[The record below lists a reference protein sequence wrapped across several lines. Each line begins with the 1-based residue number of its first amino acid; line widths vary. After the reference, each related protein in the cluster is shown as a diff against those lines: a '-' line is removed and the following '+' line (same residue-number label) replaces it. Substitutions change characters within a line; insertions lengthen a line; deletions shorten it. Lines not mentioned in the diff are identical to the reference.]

1 MKKLLSAQLCA
12 LAVLAV
18 VNIIGANLALM
29 LRLPLYLDSI
39 GTMAAGALFGPLWG
53 AVTGAA
59 SALLNGVTTDPY
71 AFYYLP
77 VQLITGALAGIV
89 FQKIR
94 IVQDRQLRLPRLFPA
109 AILVSLPGT
118 VVSASVTAFLFGGIT
133 SSGSTILV
141 QLLHGLGWN
150 LTVSVCAV
158 QALTDYVITVSRIKI
173 KERSFFSKAAPAH
186 GASAAFVTTST
197 TIPET
202 GKRCLR

>member
-1 MKKLLSAQLCA
+1 MKKLPSVQLCA

-71 AFYYLP
+71 ALYYLP
-77 VQLITGALAGIV
+77 VQLITGALAGVV

-141 QLLHGLGWN
+141 QASPWTWMESDGKRVRRSDTDRLPGPLRLPSAGGSSGAGTSS
-150 LTVSVCAV
+150 TVQNDKEKRRKTSWS
-158 QALTDYVITVSRIKI
+158 VITV
-173 KERSFFSKAAPAH
+173 
-186 GASAAFVTTST
+186 
-197 TIPET
+197 
-202 GKRCLR
+202 

>member
-1 MKKLLSAQLCA
+1 MKKITSAQLCA

-53 AVTGAA
+53 MVPGAA

-71 AFYYLP
+71 ALYYLP
-77 VQLITGALAGIV
+77 VQLITGALAGV
-89 FQKIR
+89 AFQKIK
-94 IVQDRQLRLPRLFPA
+94 IVQDRKLHLARLFPV

-141 QLLHGLGWN
+141 QLLHGMGLN
-150 LTVSVCAV
+150 MTASVCAV
-158 QALTDYVITVSRIKI
+158 QALTDYLDRFACLALAAVLVRALPGQIRMRMKQSR
-173 KERSFFSKAAPAH
+173 
-186 GASAAFVTTST
+186 
-197 TIPET
+197 
-202 GKRCLR
+202 

>member
-1 MKKLLSAQLCA
+1 MKKITSAQLCA

-53 AVTGAA
+53 MVPGAV

-71 AFYYLP
+71 ALYYLP
-77 VQLITGALAGIV
+77 VQLITGALAGV
-89 FQKIR
+89 AFQKIK
-94 IVQDRQLRLPRLFPA
+94 IVQDRQLHLARLFPA

-141 QLLHGLGWN
+141 QLLHGMGLN
-150 LTVSVCAV
+150 MTASVCAV
-158 QALTDYVITVSRIKI
+158 QALTDYLDRFACLALAAVLVRALPGQIRMRMKQSR
-173 KERSFFSKAAPAH
+173 
-186 GASAAFVTTST
+186 
-197 TIPET
+197 
-202 GKRCLR
+202 

>member
-1 MKKLLSAQLCA
+1 MKKITSAQLCA

-53 AVTGAA
+53 MVPGAA

-71 AFYYLP
+71 ARYYLP
-77 VQLITGALAGIV
+77 VQLITGALAGV
-89 FQKIR
+89 AFQKIK
-94 IVQDRQLRLPRLFPA
+94 IVQDRKLHLARLFPA

-141 QLLHGLGWN
+141 QLLHGMGLN
-150 LTVSVCAV
+150 MTASVCAV
-158 QALTDYVITVSRIKI
+158 QALTDYLDRFACLALAAVLVRALPGQIRMRMKQSR
-173 KERSFFSKAAPAH
+173 
-186 GASAAFVTTST
+186 
-197 TIPET
+197 
-202 GKRCLR
+202 

>member
-1 MKKLLSAQLCA
+1 MKKITSAQLCA

-53 AVTGAA
+53 MVPGAA

-71 AFYYLP
+71 ALYYLP
-77 VQLITGALAGIV
+77 VQLITGALVGVA
-89 FQKIR
+89 FQKIK
-94 IVQDRQLRLPRLFPA
+94 IVQDRKLHLARLFPA

-141 QLLHGLGWN
+141 QLLHGMGLN
-150 LTVSVCAV
+150 MTASVCAV
-158 QALTDYVITVSRIKI
+158 QALTDYLDR
-173 KERSFFSKAAPAH
+173 FACLALAAVLVLSLIH
-186 GASAAFVTTST
+186 
-197 TIPET
+197 I
-202 GKRCLR
+202 

>member
-1 MKKLLSAQLCA
+1 MKKITSAQLCA

-53 AVTGAA
+53 MVPGAA

-71 AFYYLP
+71 ALYYLP
-77 VQLITGALAGIV
+77 VQLITGALAGV
-89 FQKIR
+89 AFQKIK
-94 IVQDRQLRLPRLFPA
+94 IVQDRKLHLARLFPA

-141 QLLHGLGWN
+141 QLLHGMGLN
-150 LTVSVCAV
+150 MTASVCAV
-158 QALTDYVITVSRIKI
+158 QALTDYLDRFACLALAAVLVRALPGQIRMRMKQSR
-173 KERSFFSKAAPAH
+173 
-186 GASAAFVTTST
+186 
-197 TIPET
+197 
-202 GKRCLR
+202 

>member
-1 MKKLLSAQLCA
+1 MKKLPSVQLCA

-71 AFYYLP
+71 ALYYLP
-77 VQLITGALAGIV
+77 VQLITGALAGVV

-94 IVQDRQLRLPRLFPA
+94 IVPDVMRIPVRTRTGVRIENAQWKRES
-109 AILVSLPGT
+109 AIAMNAKL
-118 VVSASVTAFLFGGIT
+118 TAG
-133 SSGSTILV
+133 
-141 QLLHGLGWN
+141 
-150 LTVSVCAV
+150 
-158 QALTDYVITVSRIKI
+158 
-173 KERSFFSKAAPAH
+173 KEF
-186 GASAAFVTTST
+186 
-197 TIPET
+197 
-202 GKRCLR
+202 

>member
-1 MKKLLSAQLCA
+1 MKKITSAQLCA

-18 VNIIGANLALM
+18 INIIGANLALM

-53 AVTGAA
+53 MVPGAA

-71 AFYYLP
+71 ALYYLP
-77 VQLITGALAGIV
+77 VQLITGALAGV
-89 FQKIR
+89 AFQKIK
-94 IVQDRQLRLPRLFPA
+94 IVQDRQLHLARLFPA

-141 QLLHGLGWN
+141 QLLHGMGLN
-150 LTVSVCAV
+150 MTASVCAV
-158 QALTDYVITVSRIKI
+158 QALTDYLDRFACLALAAVLVRALPGQIRMRMKQSR
-173 KERSFFSKAAPAH
+173 
-186 GASAAFVTTST
+186 
-197 TIPET
+197 
-202 GKRCLR
+202 

>member
-1 MKKLLSAQLCA
+1 MKKITSAQLCA

-53 AVTGAA
+53 MVPGAA

-71 AFYYLP
+71 ALYYLP
-77 VQLITGALAGIV
+77 VQLITGALVGVA
-89 FQKIR
+89 FQKIK
-94 IVQDRQLRLPRLFPA
+94 IVQDRKLHLARLFPA

-141 QLLHGLGWN
+141 QLLHGMGLN
-150 LTVSVCAV
+150 MTASVCAV
-158 QALTDYVITVSRIKI
+158 QALTDYLDRFACLALAAVLVRALPGQIRMRMKQSR
-173 KERSFFSKAAPAH
+173 
-186 GASAAFVTTST
+186 
-197 TIPET
+197 
-202 GKRCLR
+202 

>member
-1 MKKLLSAQLCA
+1 MKKITSAQLCA

-53 AVTGAA
+53 MVPGAA

-71 AFYYLP
+71 ALYYLP
-77 VQLITGALAGIV
+77 VQLITGALAGV
-89 FQKIR
+89 AFQKIK
-94 IVQDRQLRLPRLFPA
+94 IVQDRKLHLARLFPA
-109 AILVSLPGT
+109 AIFVSLPGT

-141 QLLHGLGWN
+141 QLLHGMGLN
-150 LTVSVCAV
+150 MTASVCAV
-158 QALTDYVITVSRIKI
+158 QALTDYLDRFACLALAAVLVRALPGQIRMRMKQSR
-173 KERSFFSKAAPAH
+173 
-186 GASAAFVTTST
+186 
-197 TIPET
+197 
-202 GKRCLR
+202 

>member
-1 MKKLLSAQLCA
+1 MKKLPSVQLCA
-12 LAVLAV
+12 IAVLAV

-59 SALLNGVTTDPY
+59 SALLNGVPTDPY
-71 AFYYLP
+71 ALCYLP
-77 VQLITGALAGIV
+77 VQLITGALAGVV

-141 QLLHGLGWN
+141 QFLHGLGWN

-158 QALTDYVITVSRIKI
+158 QALTDYLDR
-173 KERSFFSKAAPAH
+173 FACLALAAVLVRALPAPFRMIMKNGGKH
-186 GASAAFVTTST
+186 RGA
-197 TIPET
+197 
-202 GKRCLR
+202 L